1 MSALN
6 EIPEIRALDDRRSLV
21 RIPCEI
27 DAPLTPRVRRLIDTG
42 AFRRLAQIT
51 QLGLVSQVYPGATH
65 SRFEH
70 SLGVYRMSLLYLQ
83 QLAHDD
89 RFAKVVGPHDAEV
102 FITAAL
108 LHDVGHWPFC
118 HPIEDLRI
126 EGVPRHEH
134 LARNF
139 LTQSEA
145 GGGLAD
151 ALREDWGIEPE
162 EVCALLS
169 GKTESTAGRILE
181 SLLSG
186 PVDIDKMDYLSRDS
200 LHAGVPYGRNFDQQ
214 RLIGS
219 LCLNQAGDGL
229 AVLEKGRTA
238 AEMMVFARYVMFSE
252 VYWHHTVRSATAMLQ
267 RAFFEMAPELDLNHV
282 LTMAELPWIQT
293 LCQAASRDV
302 PQATAAAPLLD
313 GLFGA
318 KRRLYK
324 RLSQYS
330 FFQNRE
336 LYTRLARRGYLWLMR
351 CGNHLAELLSAEL
364 NVQVLPH
371 EVLFDAPP
379 VKLEV
384 ECNVDI
390 YFPKETEYRSL
401 ADVSP
406 VVHTLAN
413 KQFDDFVKR
422 VRVFI
427 DPAHLPAAR
436 RLSNLD
442 TLIERAAGLTEQS
455 LTSH

>member
-1 MSALN
+1 MSGLN
-6 EIPEIRALDDRRSLV
+6 DIPEIRALENRRNLV

-42 AFRRLAQIT
+42 AFRRLSQIT

-83 QLAHDD
+83 QLSHDE
-89 RFAKVVGPHDAEV
+89 RFAASVDSHSAEV

-108 LHDVGHWPFC
+108 LHDIGHWPFC

-126 EGVPRHEH
+126 EGVPRHEF
-134 LARNF
+134 LARTF
-139 LTQSEA
+139 LQKSEA
-145 GGGLAD
+145 EGGLAC
-151 ALREDWGIEPE
+151 ALRQDWGIEPDE
-162 EVCALLS
+162 IAGLLS
-169 GKTESTAGRILE
+169 SETTTLAGRILQ

-186 PVDIDKMDYLSRDS
+186 PVDIDKMDYLPRDS

-219 LCLNQAGDGL
+219 LCLNAAGDGL
-229 AVLEKGRTA
+229 AVLDKGRTA

-267 RAFFEMAPELDLNHV
+267 RAFYMLAPQLQLERV
-282 LTMAELPWIQT
+282 LAMVELPWVQT
-293 LCQAASRDV
+293 LR
-302 PQATAAAPLLD
+302 AAAAAEETPDGSASPAATLMD
-313 GLFGA
+313 GLFGP
-318 KRRLYK
+318 KRLIYK

-330 FFQNRE
+330 YFQNRE
-336 LYTRLARRGYLWLMR
+336 LYGQLARRGYPWLTR
-351 CGNHLAELLSAEL
+351 CGDNLSKLLSAEL
-364 NVQVLPH
+364 KTEVKPH

-390 YFPKETEYRSL
+390 YFPKEDQHRGL

-413 KQFDDFVKR
+413 KQFDDFVKC
-422 VRVFI
+422 VRVFVA
-427 DPAHLPAAR
+427 PALLPAAR
-436 RLSNLD
+436 GVSNLN
-442 TLIERAAGLTEQS
+442 TLVKRAIEM
-455 LTSH
+455 TS